1 MSPDLLF
8 TIRTCD
14 RSPKPNYLART
25 VQSLWSGGVPSAAI
39 HLFPTDPDVA
49 WLPDLPGVHVYP
61 PDQRRTA
68 NANGLAPIALLDA
81 IPADWIILS
90 EDDLEWCADPLG
102 SMARWLDDHARSDVR
117 VYRFF
122 AFDALQRTEH
132 PHAATAPLREQKGS
146 QVVALRADH
155 ARRLAAWAAAHPRTW
170 RPPGAPF
177 QDRPHD
183 GFDKL
188 IGYWALQD
196 RPSVT
201 VGLVSRPFF
210 VRHLGVHSVLH
221 PFGRTMDAHFSG
233 QPYGVSVC
241 G

>member
-1 MSPDLLF
+1 MLPSLLF
-8 TIRTCD
+8 TIRTAD
-14 RSPKPNYLART
+14 RSPRANYLART

-39 HLFPTDPDVA
+39 HVFPTAPDLA
-49 WLPDLPGVHVYP
+49 WMPDLPGVHVYQ
-61 PDQRRTA
+61 PDARRTP
-68 NANGLAPIALLDA
+68 NQNGLAPIALLEA

-90 EDDLEWCADPLG
+90 EDDLDWCDDPLG
-102 SMARWLDDHARSDVR
+102 SMARWLEDHARSDVR

-122 AFDALQRTEH
+122 AFDPLQRTEH
-132 PHAATAPLREQKGS
+132 PHACLAPLREQKGS

-155 ARRLAAWAAAHPRTW
+155 AKRLAAWALAHQTTW
-170 RPPGAPF
+170 RPKGAPY
-177 QDRPHD
+177 QDHPTT

-201 VGLVSRPFF
+201 VGMVSRPFF
-210 VRHLGVHSVLH
+210 VRHIGVESAIHH
-221 PFGRTMDAHFSG
+221 FGRTMDAHFSARSYEG
-233 QPYGVSVC
+233 TPC